1 MEASPET
8 DVRHQAMAQLKRK
21 QEFRAAIA
29 AYVVVNAALWIIWA
43 LSDERG
49 DANGIPWPLWVT
61 AFWGLGMVLSAW
73 NVYGQKP
80 ISDAEVDA
88 EVRKIQS
95 GT

>member
-1 MEASPET
+1 MESSQGSARDE
-8 DVRHQAMAQLKRK
+8 ALAQIKRK
-21 QEFRAAIA
+21 REFRAAIA
-29 AYVVVNAALWIIWA
+29 AYVVVNAALWLIWA

-80 ISDAEVDA
+80 ISEAEID
-88 EVRKIQS
+88 EEMRKIQS
-95 GT
+95 GR